1 MEELIKVIP
10 EFELIKD
17 PELKGKVL
25 KVWAEGIKEGGWKIE
40 DLSEMPY
47 TLLREDTDINFIDH
61 NRGVVRGC
69 IAMAEAMK
77 EVYGDKIKIDMDI
90 LLAGALLH
98 DVGKLIE
105 ITKENGKFVKS
116 YRGKL
121 LRHPFSGANMAYK
134 FGLPEEIVHII
145 AVHSKEGDHSKRTPE
160 AVILHH
166 SDFTNFEAT

>member
-1 MEELIKVIP
+1 MEELIRLMP
-10 EFELIKD
+10 EFELIKNS
-17 PELKGKVL
+17 ELKEKVL
-25 KVWAEGIKEGGWKIE
+25 KVWEDGIKEGGWEIKE
-40 DLSEMPY
+40 LTEMPY
-47 TLLREDTDINFIDH
+47 TLLREDTDISFIDH
-61 NRGVVRGC
+61 NRGVVKGC

-105 ITKENGKFVKS
+105 ITRKDGKFVKS

-134 FGLPEEIVHII
+134 FGLPEEVVHII